1 MDRKVVCYLKPT
13 TLEYYLTVP
22 PEVPHRLAEAG
33 FDFVYCE
40 TAEEFFRNLP
50 EAEIVITAD
59 FKPEWIKLAPKLKW
73 VTTNAAG
80 KERIAERD
88 LLEHGVKVSFGRY
101 HGQIMAETVIGMML
115 FSARGLGRAY
125 RLQRQEP
132 WCAPILQQHNLHVLR
147 GKTCVILGLGRIGKH
162 IARLTKAFGM
172 YNIGVKRKVTAPPED
187 VDEIAPLEKLHE
199 VLPLADHL
207 VIVLPNVPETTN
219 LIGANELALLKPTAT
234 LHNVGRGNCID
245 ENALYQTLKREQ
257 IQFACL
263 DVFQVEPLPVKSP
276 LRTLDNVLIL
286 PHSSAF
292 APEYYELYFQEF
304 LRDFEEYCK

>member
-1 MDRKVVCYLKPT
+1 MDRKAVCYLKPT

-40 TAEEFFRNLP
+40 KEEDFFKILP
-50 EAEIVITAD
+50 EAEIVIVSV
-59 FKPEWIKLAPKLKW
+59 FKPEWISLAPKLKW

-80 KERIAERD
+80 KERIAERA
-88 LLEHGVKVSFGRY
+88 LLARGVKVSFGRY

-115 FSARGLGRAY
+115 FSARRLGTAY
-125 RLQRQEP
+125 RLQRTEA
-132 WCAPILQQHNLHVLR
+132 WCAPILQQLNLHILR
-147 GKTCVILGLGRIGKH
+147 GKTCVILGLGHIGKQ
-162 IARLTKAFGM
+162 IARLTKVFGM
-172 YNIGVKRKVTAPPED
+172 FNIGVKRTLAEPMD
-187 VDEIAPLEKLHE
+187 GVDQIVPMNKLHT
-199 VLPLADHL
+199 VLPAADHL

-219 LIGANELALLKPTAT
+219 VIGASELALMKPTAS

-245 ENALYQTLKREQ
+245 ENALYQALKQNQ

-263 DVFQVEPLPVKSP
+263 DVFQTEPLPLESP

-286 PHSSAF
+286 PHASAF
-292 APEYYELYFQEF
+292 APEYYVLYFQEF
-304 LRDFEEYCK
+304 LQEFGEYIR